1 MTPEE
6 LVAATSAQINSLGAI
21 YYFHPDT
28 IAHGKEALGLDGMR
42 FYFIGRAGVLGDVA
56 APVVTAAF
64 GYFAPAV
71 VAKMWNSSKEKVAP
85 RDAATAALA
94 CNATIGRNKLSDMA
108 GLAEFCAA
116 AEQVIADV
124 NPAGL
129 QLYAGIAAEPLPDD
143 LPARAMQLAVCHRE
157 LRGSA
162 HLAAVIA
169 AGVHASVAHAIRRPN
184 DIGTF
189 GWPEDLVI
197 TAEDRS
203 NLEAADIT
211 TDKMSAGHY
220 ASLSDQQ
227 RSDFVAGV
235 QAMADI
241 LLKKP

>member
-6 LVAATSAQINSLGAI
+6 LVSATASKINSLGAI
-21 YYFHPDT
+21 YYFDRDT
-28 IAHGKEALGLDGMR
+28 IAHGKEQLDLDGMR
-42 FYFIGRAGVLGDVA
+42 FYFIGRGGVLGDVE
-56 APVVTAAF
+56 APVVTSAF

-71 VAKMWNSSKEKVAP
+71 VDKMWNTSKTKVAP
-85 RDAATAALA
+85 RDAARAALE
-94 CNATIGRNKLSDMA
+94 CNAALGRGKLDDMA

-116 AEQVIADV
+116 AEQVITNV

-129 QLYAGIAAEPLPDD
+129 QLYAAVAAEPLPDD
-143 LPARAMQLAVCHRE
+143 LPGRAMQLAVIHRE

-169 AGVHASVAHAIRRPN
+169 AGVHPSVAHAIRRPN

-197 TAEDRS
+197 TDADRS
-203 NLEAADIT
+203 NLEAADVT

-220 ASLSDQQ
+220 GGLSDEQ
-227 RSDFVAGV
+227 RAAFAAGIS
-235 QAMADI
+235 AMNDI
-241 LLKKP
+241 LL

>member
-1 MTPEE
+1 MTSEE
-6 LVAATSAQINSLGAI
+6 LVAATSAKLNSLGAI

-28 IAHGKEALGLDGMR
+28 IAHGKEAFGLDGMR
-42 FYFIGRAGVLGDVA
+42 FYLIGRAGVLGDVE

-71 VAKMWNSSKEKVAP
+71 INKLWTTSKEKVAP
-85 RDAATAALA
+85 RDAARAALA
-94 CNATIGRNKLSDMA
+94 CNAELGRGKLDDMD

-129 QLYAGIAAEPLPDD
+129 QLFAAVAAEPLPDD

-169 AGVHASVAHAIRRPN
+169 AGVHPSVAHAIRRPN
-184 DIGTF
+184 DIVTF
-189 GWPEDLVI
+189 GWPEDLAV
-197 TAEDRS
+197 TDADRS
-203 NLEAADIT
+203 NLEAADAT
-211 TDKMSAGHY
+211 TNAMSAQHY
-220 ASLSDQQ
+220 ASLSDEQ
-227 RSDFVAGV
+227 RAAFVAGV
-235 QAMADI
+235 NAMADI
-241 LLKKP
+241 LL